1 MQSPHSAQ
9 TVKGVRI
16 SCSGD
21 ISVLGADKFIPV
33 EVSIF
38 DPVFLAE
45 KSTSSEMVGVPV
57 RVRKLPPD
65 PAWKDSGECGIYENQ
80 EVTLLFR
87 AMDPKQDDFGFAPF
101 TWDQRVGSVLVV
113 RDDHMDITP
122 QQTEVLCYYSSEHTT
137 DMFQDASEYQE
148 FTGSDEEMVKLAGLF
163 TPDKFREFFAE
174 FKAKK
179 MLDDAGWVTAV
190 SPV

>member
-1 MQSPHSAQ
+1 MQSSQSPQ
-9 TVKGVRI
+9 TIKGVRI

-21 ISVLGADKFIPV
+21 IRVLGADKFIPV
-33 EVSIF
+33 DVSVF
-38 DPVFLAE
+38 DPVFVAD
-45 KSTSSEMVGVPV
+45 KSTSSEMVGVAV

-101 TWDQRVGSVLVV
+101 EWDMRVGSVLVV
-113 RDDHMDITP
+113 RDDCTDITP
-122 QQTEVLCYYSSEHTT
+122 QQVEALCYYSSEHTT
-137 DMFQDASEYQE
+137 DMFQGASEHQE
-148 FTGSDEEMVKLAGLF
+148 FTGSNEEQVKLAGLF
-163 TPDKFREFFAE
+163 TPEKFREFFENLKAE
-174 FKAKK
+174 K
-179 MLDDAGWVTAV
+179 MVDDAGWVTAV